1 MHGRERGIP
10 DRDPGPELTVEPAA
24 SFAQSLRELNG
35 LKLAGIIEDYAIAG
49 AMALV
54 FWTEPV
60 PTYDLDVLVLLPE
73 QGTSLV
79 SLSGI
84 YQWAAARGYAA
95 DAEHVVIADVPVQF
109 LPAHGELADEA
120 IETAATLEYEGVPVR
135 VVRPE
140 YLVALY
146 CEPSAR
152 TAKRRERAAAL
163 LEAPGTDRGLVE
175 RLIERFGLV
184 P

>member
-1 MHGRERGIP
+1 M
-10 DRDPGPELTVEPAA
+10 EPAT
-24 SFAQSLRELNG
+24 SFAQALRELNG
-35 LKLAGIIEDYAIAG
+35 LKSAAIIEDYAIAG

-60 PTYDLDVLVLLPE
+60 PTYDLGVLVLLPE
-73 QGTSLV
+73 QGTPLV

-84 YQWAAARGYAA
+84 YEWAAAHGYPA
-95 DAEHVVIADVPVQF
+95 DAEHVIIAEVPVQF

-120 IETAATLEYEGVPVR
+120 IETAVTLEYEDVPVR

-146 CEPSAR
+146 LESSAR

-163 LEAPGTDRGLVE
+163 LEAPGTDRRLVE
-175 RLIERFGLV
+175 DLIKRFGLV